1 MIFVF
6 CVEKKKPHAQSAL
19 RILFFGKIIHAKN
32 ASGVC
37 MPLVDLKH
45 ESACVSEL
53 PDIISLISKVQLN
66 MVYTCVHHPKDSKRA
81 FF

>member
-1 MIFVF
+1 
-6 CVEKKKPHAQSAL
+6 
-19 RILFFGKIIHAKN
+19 
-32 ASGVC
+32 

-66 MVYTCVHHPKDSKRA
+66 MVYTCVHHAKDSKRA
-81 FF
+81 FLAFGVLEDKKRK